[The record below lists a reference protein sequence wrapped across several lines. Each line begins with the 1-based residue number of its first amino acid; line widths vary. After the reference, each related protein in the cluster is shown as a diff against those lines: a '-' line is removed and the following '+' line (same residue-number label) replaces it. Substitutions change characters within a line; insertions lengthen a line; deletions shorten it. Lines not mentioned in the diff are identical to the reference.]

1 MKILRTMINNFFNIF
16 LNCVN
21 FHLELLFLSFKKV
34 KIIKKKKQ
42 VMLRNLVGPFQC
54 RLFRGSDFMQVQEVF
69 IEILI

>member
-1 MKILRTMINNFFNIF
+1 MKILRTMINNVFNIF

-34 KIIKKKKQ
+34 KKKKQ

-54 RLFRGSDFMQVQEVF
+54 RLFRGSDFMQMKEVL

>member
-1 MKILRTMINNFFNIF
+1 MINNFFNIF

-34 KIIKKKKQ
+34 KKKKKNQ

-54 RLFRGSDFMQVQEVF
+54 RVFRGSDFMQMQEVF